1 MDGGIFA
8 DVSPADKPDPLDDAP
23 ETEESPASSFEAV
36 EPVQQAEDIDLP
48 GVGALQKTMGAEA
61 DALADIAAN
70 LDQFEG
76 LEDVGEINSVDVKLD
91 LAATYIEMGDAE
103 GAREI
108 LNEIIE
114 EADGED
120 RARAQAVL
128 DSIGN

>member
-1 MDGGIFA
+1 
-8 DVSPADKPDPLDDAP
+8 
-23 ETEESPASSFEAV
+23 
-36 EPVQQAEDIDLP
+36 
-48 GVGALQKTMGAEA
+48 MGAEA

-108 LNEIIE
+108 LSEIIE
-114 EADGED
+114 EADDED